1 MAKQGKKY
9 IAALKQVDENKLYSV
24 SEAVKLLQKV
34 KFTKF
39 DETVSVSF
47 NLGIDTKLADQQ
59 IRGAMGLP
67 NGTGKTVKI
76 LAVTTKVEDAKKAG
90 ADFVGGKDM
99 IDKIKAE
106 NWLGYDVIVATP
118 DMMPE
123 LSKLGKILGPKGL
136 MPNPKTGTVNPDI
149 AKAIGELK
157 AGKVEYRAD
166 KEGNMSV
173 IAGKTSFDAKK
184 LDENVS
190 AIISQILKVKPS
202 SVKGIYLKNC
212 VLTSTM
218 APGIKLKV
226 EEAKD
231 AK

>member
-9 IAALKQVDENKLYSV
+9 INAAKQVDSEKQYSI
-24 SEAVKLLQKV
+24 SEAVKLLQKI
-34 KFTKF
+34 KYSKF
-39 DETVSVSF
+39 DETVTVSF
-47 NLGIDTKLADQQ
+47 NLGIDAKQADQQ
-59 IRGAMGLP
+59 IRGAMVLP
-67 NGTGKTVKI
+67 NGTGKSVKV
-76 LAVTTKVEDAKKAG
+76 LAITTKVEEAKKAG
-90 ADFVGGKDM
+90 ADFVGGKEM
-99 IDKIKAE
+99 IDKIKTE

-149 AKAIGELK
+149 AKAVNELK

-166 KEGNMSV
+166 KEGNIAV
-173 IAGKTSFDAKK
+173 VAGKTSFDAKK

-190 AIISQILKVKPS
+190 AICAQIMKVKPN
-202 SVKGIYLKNC
+202 SVKDVYLKNC

-218 APGIKLKV
+218 TPGIKLKIEVV
-226 EEAKD
+226 ETK
-231 AK
+231 

>member
-9 IAALKQVDENKLYSV
+9 INAAKQVDLEKQYSI
-24 SEAVKLLQKV
+24 SEAVKLLQKI
-34 KFTKF
+34 KYSKF
-39 DETVSVSF
+39 DETVTVSF
-47 NLGIDTKLADQQ
+47 NLGIDAKQADQQ
-59 IRGAMGLP
+59 IRGAMVLP
-67 NGTGKTVKI
+67 NGTGKSVKV
-76 LAVTTKVEDAKKAG
+76 LAITTKVDDAKKAG
-90 ADFVGGKDM
+90 ADFVGGKEM

-149 AKAIGELK
+149 AKAVNELK

-166 KEGNMSV
+166 KEGNIAV
-173 IAGKTSFDAKK
+173 VAGKTSFDAKK
-184 LDENVS
+184 LDENVT
-190 AIISQILKVKPS
+190 AICDQIMKVKPN
-202 SVKGIYLKNC
+202 SVKGVYLKNC

-218 APGIKLKV
+218 TPGIKLKIEVV
-226 EEAKD
+226 ETK
-231 AK
+231 

>member
-9 IAALKQVDENKLYSV
+9 INAAKQVDLEKQYSI
-24 SEAVKLLQKV
+24 SEAVKLLQKI
-34 KFTKF
+34 KYSKF
-39 DETVSVSF
+39 DETVTVSF
-47 NLGIDTKLADQQ
+47 NLGIDAKQADQQ
-59 IRGAMGLP
+59 IRGAMVLP
-67 NGTGKTVKI
+67 NGTGKSVKV
-76 LAVTTKVEDAKKAG
+76 LAITTKVDDAKKAG
-90 ADFVGGKDM
+90 ADFVGGKEM

-149 AKAIGELK
+149 AKAVNELK

-166 KEGNMSV
+166 KEGNIAV
-173 IAGKTSFDAKK
+173 VAGKTSFDAKK
-184 LDENVS
+184 LDENVT
-190 AIISQILKVKPS
+190 AICDQIMKVKPS
-202 SVKGIYLKNC
+202 SVKGVYLKNC

-218 APGIKLKV
+218 TTGIKLKIELV
-226 EEAKD
+226 ETK
-231 AK
+231 

>member
-9 IAALKQVDENKLYSV
+9 INAQKQVESGKLYTIAD
-24 SEAVKLLQKV
+24 AVKLLQKI
-34 KFTKF
+34 KYTKF
-39 DETVSVSF
+39 DETVTVSF

-59 IRGAMGLP
+59 IRGAMVLP
-67 NGTGKTVKI
+67 HGTGKSVKV
-76 LAVTTKVEDAKKAG
+76 LAVTTKVDEAKKAG
-90 ADFVGGKDM
+90 ADFVGGKEM

-136 MPNPKTGTVNPDI
+136 MPNPKTGTVNADI
-149 AKAIGELK
+149 AKAVNELK

-166 KEGNMSV
+166 KEGNIAV

-184 LDENVS
+184 LDENVN
-190 AIISQILKVKPS
+190 AICNQIIKAKPA
-202 SVKGIYLKNC
+202 SVKGVYLKNC

-218 APGIKLKV
+218 APGIKLKLAV
-226 EEAKD
+226 EEVK
-231 AK
+231 